1 MVFKMVIRYTIKIFF
16 AASFITGITQI
27 LELSEIIFFC
37 LHSCFFLY
45 IEMNNNI
52 HTVQS
57 ESSGVK
63 MTRFQIEGWLKL
75 IGTPSVDILHP
86 LDCALICCLL
96 SQLQTF
102 TTWSQT
108 IFNCSITKWLLES
121 CQGDLYDC
129 LSQINNVD
137 CIFCNKITH
146 YT

>member
-57 ESSGVK
+57 ESSGIK
-63 MTRFQIEGWLKL
+63 MTRFQIEGWLEL
-75 IGTPSVDILHP
+75 IGTPSVDILH
-86 LDCALICCLL
+86 ALIRLCLALLFIILIFLEIVTL
-96 SQLQTF
+96 SLTLIISYKF
-102 TTWSQT
+102 R
-108 IFNCSITKWLLES
+108 
-121 CQGDLYDC
+121 
-129 LSQINNVD
+129 
-137 CIFCNKITH
+137 
-146 YT
+146 